1 MRYYQW
7 GLQIKKGA
15 GQGEPGPELTGRSD
29 ISARSRDRQMARK
42 TSREGVS
49 QDLGPEGHPPR
60 PPPVPLP
67 RTRNLRLC
75 DSRCRWDRGKTNSV
89 SGCKMSSKNF
99 CRSRRRSCWRSRA
112 ARGFGSMLAPGR
124 TSTALKLRGD
134 PMGAWAW
141 GAQPEASRQ
150 GALDCCLD
158 TSKVYLLLFPE
169 TKSITTNFK
178 SHTEAGLTLAPQRGC
193 QFQAQQ
199 KRRLCIQGTQPMAK
213 SQSRGP

>member
-1 MRYYQW
+1 MEDLPKARKRPLRPDLQGQSVPLAQVCPHSPPWMRYYQW

-15 GQGEPGPELTGRSD
+15 GQGEPGPELIGRSD

-141 GAQPEASRQ
+141 GAQPEAGIPAGGPR
-150 GALDCCLD
+150 
-158 TSKVYLLLFPE
+158 LLPGHF
-169 TKSITTNFK
+169 
-178 SHTEAGLTLAPQRGC
+178 
-193 QFQAQQ
+193 
-199 KRRLCIQGTQPMAK
+199 
-213 SQSRGP
+213 